1 MGLDMYLTKKTYV
14 KNWNHMSDDEKHNVS
29 VEGKSAKEIKPERIT
44 HIEEEIG
51 YWRKANQIHNWFV
64 NNVQNG
70 NDNCGTY
77 YVGVEQLEELS
88 ESCKA
93 VLADHSKADRL
104 LPTQSGFFFGGTEY
118 DEWYFDQ
125 LEQTVEIIDGILTEM
140 KENDTYYDFYYES
153 SW

>member
-1 MGLDMYLTKKTYV
+1 
-14 KNWNHMSDDEKHNVS
+14 MSDDEKHDVS
-29 VEGKSAKEIKPERIT
+29 VEGKSSKEIKPERIT

-88 ESCKA
+88 ENCKA
-93 VLADHSKADRL
+93 VLADYGLACYPH
-104 LPTQSGFFFGGTEY
+104 Y
-118 DEWYFDQ
+118 
-125 LEQTVEIIDGILTEM
+125 
-140 KENDTYYDFYYES
+140 
-153 SW
+153 

>member
-14 KNWNHMSDDEKHNVS
+14 KNWNHMSDDEKHTIS
-29 VEGKSAKEIKPERIT
+29 VEGKQSKEIKPERIT

-64 NNVQNG
+64 QNVQNG
-70 NDNCGTY
+70 NDDCGSH
-77 YVGVEQLEELS
+77 YVSVELLEELS
-88 ESCKA
+88 TNCKA
-93 VLADHSKADRL
+93 VLTDHSKAEEL
-104 LPTQSGFFFGGTEY
+104 LPSSSGFFFGGTEY

-140 KENDTYYDFYYES
+140 KENDTHYEFYYES

>member
-14 KNWNHMSDDEKHNVS
+14 KNWKHMSDDEKHDVS

-70 NDNCGTY
+70 EDDCKSY
-77 YVGVEQLEELS
+77 YVDPYKLEELL

-93 VLADHSKADRL
+93 VLVDHSKADKL
-104 LPTQSGFFFGGTEY
+104 LPTQPGFFFGETEY
-118 DEWYFDQ
+118 GEWYFDQ
-125 LEQTVEIIDGILTEM
+125 LEETVEIIDGILTEM
-140 KENDTYYDFYYES
+140 KENEAHYEFYYES

>member
-1 MGLDMYLTKKTYV
+1 MGLDQYLTKKTYV
-14 KNWNHMSDDEKHNVS
+14 KNWNHMSDDEKHKVS

-88 ESCKA
+88 KNCKA
-93 VLADHSKADRL
+93 ILADHSKADKL
-104 LPTQSGFFFGGTEY
+104 LPTQSGCFFGETKY
-118 DEWYFDQ
+118 DEYYFDQ
-125 LEQTVEIIDGILTEM
+125 LEETVEIIDGILTEM
-140 KENDTYYDFYYES
+140 KENEAHYEFYYES

>member
-14 KNWNHMSDDEKHNVS
+14 KNWKHMSDDETHKVS

-88 ESCKA
+88 ENCKA
-93 VLADHSKADRL
+93 VLADHSKADKL
-104 LPTQSGFFFGGTEY
+104 LPTQQGFFFGGYEY
-118 DEWYFDQ
+118 DEWYFEQ
-125 LEQTVEIIDGILTEM
+125 LEETVEIIDGILTEM
-140 KENDTYYDFYYES
+140 KENDAYYEFYYES

>member
-1 MGLDMYLTKKTYV
+1 MGLDQFLTKKTYV
-14 KNWNHMSDDEKHNVS
+14 KNWNHMSDDEKHDVS
-29 VEGKSAKEIKPERIT
+29 VEGKSSKEIKPERIT

-88 ESCKA
+88 ENCKA
-93 VLADHSKADRL
+93 VLTDHSKANTL
-104 LPTQSGFFFGGTEY
+104 LPTQQGFFFGGYEY

-125 LEQTVEIIDGILTEM
+125 LEETVEIIDGILTEM
-140 KENDTYYDFYYES
+140 KENDTYYEFYYQS

>member
-1 MGLDMYLTKKTYV
+1 MGLDQFLTKKTYV
-14 KNWNHMSDDEKHNVS
+14 KNWNHMSDDEKHDVS
-29 VEGKSAKEIKPERIT
+29 VEGKSSKEIKPERIT

-88 ESCKA
+88 ENCKA
-93 VLADHSKADRL
+93 VLADHSKADKL
-104 LPTQSGFFFGGTEY
+104 LPTQPGFFFGETEY
-118 DEWYFDQ
+118 DEYYFDQ
-125 LEQTVEIIDGILTEM
+125 LEETDEIIDGILTEM
-140 KENDTYYDFYYES
+140 KENDTRYRFYYES

>member
-1 MGLDMYLTKKTYV
+1 MGLDMYLSKKTYV
-14 KNWNHMSDDEKHNVS
+14 KNWNHMSDDEKHTVS
-29 VEGKSAKEIKPERIT
+29 VEGKSSKEIKPERIT

-88 ESCKA
+88 ENCKA
-93 VLADHSKADRL
+93 VLTDHSKANTL
-104 LPTQSGFFFGGTEY
+104 LPTQQGFFFGGYEY

-125 LEQTVEIIDGILTEM
+125 LEETVEIIDGILTEM
-140 KENDTYYDFYYES
+140 KENDAYYEFYYDS

>member
-44 HIEEEIG
+44 HIEEEVG

-64 NNVQNG
+64 QNVQNG
-70 NDNCGTY
+70 NDDCGSH
-77 YVGVEQLEELS
+77 YVSVELLEQLLAVCKKVEEDN
-88 ESCKA
+88 E
-93 VLADHSKADRL
+93 LASIL
-104 LPTQSGFFFGGTEY
+104 LPTQLGFFFGNTDY
-118 DEWYFDQ
+118 DEWYLQTIDQ
-125 LEQTVEIIDGILTEM
+125 TIEILQKLDLENTTDE
-140 KENDTYYDFYYES
+140 FYYQA

>member
-1 MGLDMYLTKKTYV
+1 MYLTKKTYV
-14 KNWNHMSDDEKHNVS
+14 KNWKHMSDDEKHNVS

-64 NNVQNG
+64 QNVQNG
-70 NDNCGTY
+70 NDDCGSH
-77 YVGVEQLEELS
+77 YVSVEQLEELS
-88 ESCKA
+88 TNCKA
-93 VLADHSKADRL
+93 VLTDHSKAEEL
-104 LPTQSGFFFGGTEY
+104 LPSSSGFFFGGTEY

-140 KENDTYYDFYYES
+140 KENDTRYRILL
-153 SW
+153 

>member
-1 MGLDMYLTKKTYV
+1 MYLTKKTYV
-14 KNWNHMSDDEKHNVS
+14 KNWKHMSDDEKHNVS

-64 NNVQNG
+64 QNVQNG
-70 NDNCGTY
+70 NDDCGSH
-77 YVGVEQLEELS
+77 YVDVEQLEELS
-88 ESCKA
+88 TNCKE
-93 VLADHSKADRL
+93 VLADHSKAEEL
-104 LPTQSGFFFGGTEY
+104 LPTQQWFLFWSELSY
-118 DEWYFDQ
+118 DEWYFNQ

-140 KENDTYYDFYYES
+140 KENEAHYEFYYES

>member
-51 YWRKANQIHNWFV
+51 YWRKANQIHSWFV
-64 NNVQNG
+64 QNAQNG
-70 NDNCGTY
+70 NDDCGSH
-77 YVGVEQLEELS
+77 YVSVELLEQLLAVCKKVEEDN
-88 ESCKA
+88 E
-93 VLADHSKADRL
+93 LASIL
-104 LPTQSGFFFGGTEY
+104 LPTQQGFFFGGYEY
-118 DEWYFDQ
+118 DEWYFEQ
-125 LEQTVEIIDGILTEM
+125 LEETVEIIDGILTEM
-140 KENDTYYDFYYES
+140 KENDAYYEFYYES

>member
-44 HIEEEIG
+44 HIEEEVG

-64 NNVQNG
+64 ENVQNG
-70 NDNCGTY
+70 TDDCKSY
-77 YVGVEQLEELS
+77 YVYTEKLEELS
-88 ESCKA
+88 DNCKA
-93 VLADHSKADRL
+93 VLADHSKAEKL
-104 LPTQSGFFFGGTEY
+104 IPTQLGFFFGNTDY

-125 LEQTVEIIDGILTEM
+125 LEETVEIIDGILTEM
-140 KENDTYYDFYYES
+140 KENEAHYEFYYES